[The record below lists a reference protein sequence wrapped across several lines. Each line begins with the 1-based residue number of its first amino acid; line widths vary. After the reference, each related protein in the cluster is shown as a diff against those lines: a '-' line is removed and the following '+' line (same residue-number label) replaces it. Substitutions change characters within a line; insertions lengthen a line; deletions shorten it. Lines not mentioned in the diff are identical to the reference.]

1 MSRIL
6 ENRLKPYIF
15 GTVENRKEKAGM
27 LLMGTI
33 VETVGRKTMIVVVQN
48 KNTFIH
54 YRSPKS

>member
-15 GTVENRKEKAGM
+15 GTMEKRKEKAGM

-33 VETVGRKTMIVVVQN
+33 SETVERKTMIVVVQN
-48 KNTFIH
+48 KNTVIH